1 MKKQDPDKRKSN
13 FEEVNL
19 GYSEEEAIKEAERC
33 LQCPSPSCT
42 QGCPVNIDIPLFIN
56 HIKNKEHQKAIQ
68 EIKKTN
74 NLPGICGRV
83 CPQEEQCEIK
93 CIIKKNPIKIGYLER
108 FAADQEQIK
117 DHLKS
122 QNQNNKN
129 KKIAIIGSGPSSL
142 TCASDLALKGYNVTI
157 YEALHD
163 TGGVLRYGIP
173 EFRLPKNIVDQEV
186 EYIKKLGVEIK
197 KNFVIGNTLSLE
209 DLKQEYNAI
218 FIGVGAGLPNFLKI
232 EGETLP
238 GVYSANEFLTRIN
251 LMKAYDFPNNQTPIK
266 KEKQIVVIGGGN
278 VAIDAARS
286 AKRLGSDVTLIYRRG
301 IEEMPARDEEIEHAK
316 EEEINF
322 ELLTNP
328 IKINGTEKVESIEVI
343 KMQLTEPDESGRR
356 SPVQIEGSEFQIPC
370 QQVIV
375 AIGQN
380 PNPLLVKKT
389 NLDQNEWGYLIVNEQ
404 MQTSDPKIFAGGD
417 IIGGNATVI
426 KAMGNGKIAAK
437 AIDEQLNR

>member
-1 MKKQDPDKRKSN
+1 M
-13 FEEVNL
+13 
-19 GYSEEEAIKEAERC
+19 
-33 LQCPSPSCT
+33 
-42 QGCPVNIDIPLFIN
+42 
-56 HIKNKEHQKAIQ
+56 
-68 EIKKTN
+68 
-74 NLPGICGRV
+74 
-83 CPQEEQCEIK
+83 
-93 CIIKKNPIKIGYLER
+93 
-108 FAADQEQIK
+108 
-117 DHLKS
+117 
-122 QNQNNKN
+122 